1 MEGLLMV
8 CVWKQCVH
16 SLLAAMCNDVG
27 AVGLPCSH
35 TFYWPFYRCHTDF
48 VPPVVWNR
56 TLGGKWQWVF
66 LQTRCRCCYTVSSV
80 RAVKESQSKPVAWPH
95 RFFIYHRTV
104 DKPVACSGQI
114 KKKAVG
120 GRDRERGRVWGGG
133 IPLPIACRVCGGGRA
148 SSPENFWSISCER
161 MHFGAPFIEEY
172 R

>member
-1 MEGLLMV
+1 MM
-8 CVWKQCVH
+8 
-16 SLLAAMCNDVG
+16 LAQWDYHA
-27 AVGLPCSH
+27 H
-35 TFYWPFYRCHTDF
+35 TPFIDHFTDA
-48 VPPVVWNR
+48 
-56 TLGGKWQWVF
+56 TLILFLQSFEIEPLEVNGSGFF

-133 IPLPIACRVCGGGRA
+133 IPLPIAGRVCGGGRA
-148 SSPENFWSISCER
+148 SSPENFWSILCER